1 MKKDFGAIPDPET
14 HPPATAVTPQQIRD
28 SEAAV
33 LAARTPE
40 GRATAEAAHR
50 ELCNSQNDQLRQVH
64 LQRELQRFG
73 Q

>member
-14 HPPATAVTPQQIRD
+14 HPPATAVTPQQLRD

-33 LAARTPE
+33 RAARTPE
-40 GRATAEAAHR
+40 ERAAAEAAHQA
-50 ELCNSQNDQLRQVH
+50 LCESQNEQLRRVH
-64 LQRELQRFG
+64 LQRELQRFA